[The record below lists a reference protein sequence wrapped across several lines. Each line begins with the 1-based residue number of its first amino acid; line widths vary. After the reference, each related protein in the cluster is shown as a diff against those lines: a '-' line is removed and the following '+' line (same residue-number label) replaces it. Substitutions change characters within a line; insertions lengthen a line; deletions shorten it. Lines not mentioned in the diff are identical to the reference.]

1 MLKKHQLRQKY
12 QNIYK
17 KYHSSITF
25 RYLTI
30 ATIFLMVIQ
39 LIISGFQNQRLYQ
52 QEVTRLTQKVETEAN
67 FLSRAS
73 RNAFI
78 RSDVITLKD
87 LANLVQ
93 QDKDVIYS
101 VFVDS
106 NRQIITYNIQKKL
119 LINQKILDTENS
131 ESIQNLIDKIKTDKT
146 VAEISKPVTISD
158 RYFGEV
164 RLGYSV
170 FNLQKEFKIIGI
182 LDFIY
187 AILVSILFAT
197 LTLFIFNRQILSPLN
212 QIKQLAREFAT
223 GNLEQRISLKRQDE
237 IGELGD
243 ALNSMAAQFQHT
255 LDNLSKVMDE
265 ALIAE
270 KAKSKFLGKMSH
282 ELKTPLNGIIGFTQI
297 MQQDST
303 INSEQLESL
312 DIIEKSGIHL
322 LNLINDVL
330 EITKIEEG
338 KSSLNLSKFDFH
350 YFLTSLEQMFAFK
363 AREKNLYLIFKI
375 DNNVPKYIENDEEKL
390 RHVLVNLLDN
400 SIKFTNHG
408 KVTLTVINKKDK
420 IHGSCNSLYFKIA
433 DTGVGISSEE
443 IDDLF
448 LAFARTENSDF
459 SHGMGLGL
467 PMSRQL
473 IQLMGGDIAIKSE
486 PNEGTVIR
494 FSIPIT
500 EVDVTDLNLPQT
512 YEIESDSIESQFFCN
527 SGFSYDVTKEKL
539 AFMPREWLQE
549 LQNSTIRVDN
559 ELIFAVLERIPNR
572 DLDLKQALMDLIEN
586 FRYDSILELTDNA
599 LNQKKTK

>member
-1 MLKKHQLRQKY
+1 MLKKHQLQQKY
-12 QNIYK
+12 QNIHK
-17 KYHSSITF
+17 KYQSSIAF

-39 LIISGFQNQRLYQ
+39 LIISGVQNKRFYE
-52 QEVTRLTQKVETEAN
+52 QEVTRLNQKVETEAN
-67 FLSRAS
+67 FLSTVS
-73 RNAFI
+73 HNAFI
-78 RSDVITLKD
+78 RSDVSTLKD
-87 LANLVQ
+87 LADLVS
-93 QDKDVIYS
+93 QDEDVVYTIFFDYKG
-101 VFVDS
+101 VLAYNIKEDLLID
-106 NRQIITYNIQKKL
+106 RQILK
-119 LINQKILDTENS
+119 TENTS

-146 VAEISKPVTISD
+146 VTEISKPITIGD
-158 RYFGEV
+158 RYLGEL

-170 FNLQKEFKIIGI
+170 FNLQKELKFFG
-182 LDFIY
+182 LLNFIY
-187 AILVSILFAT
+187 AIVVSILFAT

-212 QIKQLAREFAT
+212 QIKQLAKEFAT
-223 GNLEQRISLKRQDE
+223 GNLEQRISPKRQDE

-270 KAKSKFLGKMSH
+270 KVKSKFLGKMSH

-297 MQQDST
+297 MQQDSAIT
-303 INSEQLESL
+303 SQQLESL
-312 DIIEKSGIHL
+312 DVIEKSGLHL

-350 YFLTSLEQMFAFK
+350 YFLNSLEQMFAFK
-363 AREKNLYLIFKI
+363 AGEKNLDLIFKVE
-375 DNNVPKYIENDEEKL
+375 NSVPKYIENDEEKL
-390 RHVLVNLLDN
+390 RQVLVNLLDN
-400 SIKFTNHG
+400 SIKFTNSG
-408 KVTLTVINKKDK
+408 RVSLTVRNKQDK
-420 IHGSCNSLYFKIA
+420 IHGSHNSLYFKIA
-433 DTGVGISSEE
+433 DTGVGISDEE
-443 IDDLF
+443 IDKLF

-467 PMSRQL
+467 PMSRHL

-512 YEIESDSIESQFFCN
+512 YEIESDSIESQFFCD
-527 SGFSYDVTKEKL
+527 SGFSYDVTKERL
-539 AFMPREWLQE
+539 AFMPTEWLQE
-549 LQNSTIRVDN
+549 LQDSTIRVDN

-572 DLDLKQALMDLIEN
+572 DLDLKQALIDLIDN
-586 FRYDSILELTDNA
+586 FRYDSILELTDSA
-599 LNQKKTK
+599 LSQKKN